1 MKTDDSSSSLR
12 GRYTTRAGLAALMLV
27 LLQGCATGPNAN
39 PKDPL
44 EPFNRGV
51 TKFNDAVDKAVI
63 KPVAEGYVYV
73 TPDIVRKG
81 VGNFF
86 NNLSDAWSF
95 VNNVLQLKGEAAG
108 DSLARVITNTMLG
121 LGGLIDFATPL
132 NIERHREDFGQT
144 LGYWGVPSGPYLVL
158 PILGPSTL
166 RDTAALPADIGY
178 GSAVSYINNDA
189 VRYGLTGL
197 RLIDTRASL
206 LRAGNLLEEAALD
219 KYSFQRDVFLQARR
233 SLVFDGNEPPEEDQ
247 TAPPAAAPST
257 KP

>member
-1 MKTDDSSSSLR
+1 MRWASVCLTFL
-12 GRYTTRAGLAALMLV
+12 LV
-27 LLQGCATGPNAN
+27 LLTGCATGPNAN

-51 TKFNDAVDKAVI
+51 TRFNDVVDNAVL
-63 KPVAEGYVYV
+63 KPVATGYVNV
-73 TPDIVRKG
+73 TPELVRKG
-81 VGNFF
+81 VSNFF
-86 NNLSDAWSF
+86 NNLGDVWSF

-121 LGGLIDFATPL
+121 LGGLLDFATPL

-158 PILGPSTL
+158 PILGSSTI
-166 RDTAALPADIGY
+166 RDTVALPADIGI
-178 GSAVSYINNDA
+178 GNAVSYVNNDA

-197 RLIDTRASL
+197 RLVDTRASL
-206 LRAGNLLEEAALD
+206 LRAGNLLSEAALD
-219 KYSFQRDVFLQARR
+219 KYSFQRDVYLQARR
-233 SLVFDGNEPPEEDQ
+233 SMVYDGDPPPDDE
-247 TAPPAAAPST
+247 PAASQPAS

>member
-1 MKTDDSSSSLR
+1 MRWASVWLTFL
-12 GRYTTRAGLAALMLV
+12 LV
-27 LLQGCATGPNAN
+27 LLTGCATGPNAN

-51 TKFNDAVDKAVI
+51 TRFNDVVDDAVL
-63 KPVAEGYVYV
+63 KPVATGYVNV
-73 TPDIVRKG
+73 TPELVRKG
-81 VGNFF
+81 VSNFF
-86 NNLSDAWSF
+86 NNLGDVWSF

-121 LGGLIDFATPL
+121 LGGLLDFATPL

-158 PILGPSTL
+158 PILGSSTI
-166 RDTAALPADIGY
+166 RDTVALPADIGI
-178 GSAVSYINNDA
+178 GNAVSYVNNDA

-197 RLIDTRASL
+197 RLVDTRASL
-206 LRAGNLLEEAALD
+206 LRAGNLLSDAALD
-219 KYSFQRDVFLQARR
+219 KYSFQRDVYLQARR
-233 SLVFDGNEPPEEDQ
+233 SMVYDGDPPPDDE
-247 TAPPAAAPST
+247 PAASQPTS

>member
-1 MKTDDSSSSLR
+1 MRWASVWLTFL
-12 GRYTTRAGLAALMLV
+12 LV
-27 LLQGCATGPNAN
+27 LLTGCATGPNAN

-51 TKFNDAVDKAVI
+51 TRFNDVVDDAVL
-63 KPVAEGYVYV
+63 KPVATGYVNV
-73 TPDIVRKG
+73 TPELVRKG
-81 VGNFF
+81 VSNFF
-86 NNLSDAWSF
+86 NNLGDVWSF

-121 LGGLIDFATPL
+121 LGGLLDFATPL

-158 PILGPSTL
+158 PILGSSTI
-166 RDTAALPADIGY
+166 RDTVALPADIGI
-178 GSAVSYINNDA
+178 GNAVSYVNNDA

-197 RLIDTRASL
+197 RLVDTRASL
-206 LRAGNLLEEAALD
+206 LRAGNLLSDAALD
-219 KYSFQRDVFLQARR
+219 KYSFQRDVYLQARR
-233 SLVFDGNEPPEEDQ
+233 SMVYDGDPPSDDE
-247 TAPPAAAPST
+247 PAASQPTS